1 MQERVMKHDKIEVL
15 FEHNAVGLFGE
26 NGVEGVHLVQRMGEP
41 DEKRYDVAI
50 DGFFLAI
57 GHKPNSDIFKP
68 YVDTDEV
75 GISSPSRE
83 HRVRK
88 CRAYS
93 PPETLLILTIVKP
106 SPLPEPVARQPLKRK
121 DTCLRKD

>member
-1 MQERVMKHDKIEVL
+1 MERTVWK
-15 FEHNAVGLFGE
+15 
-26 NGVEGVHLVQRMGEP
+26 GVHLVQRMGEP

-75 GISSPSRE
+75 GYIVTEPGTPRTK
-83 HRVRK
+83 VPGVF
-88 CRAYS
+88 AA
-93 PPETLLILTIVKP
+93 ETLLILTIVKP
-106 SPLPEPVARQPLKRK
+106 SPLPELVARQPLKRNGIFLQK
-121 DTCLRKD
+121 E